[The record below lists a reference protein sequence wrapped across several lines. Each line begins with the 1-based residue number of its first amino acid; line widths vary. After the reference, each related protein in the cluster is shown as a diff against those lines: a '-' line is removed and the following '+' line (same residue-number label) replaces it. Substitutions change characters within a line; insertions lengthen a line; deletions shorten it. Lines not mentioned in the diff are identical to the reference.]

1 MTQISSIFVP
11 VIEGGEGKG
20 VSVDLVTS
28 EPLQYSF
35 GLALADVMADL
46 NKGTAEIGRMAGVS
60 PSMVSHWT
68 TGRNTP
74 SPDQVFA
81 IEDGLDLEPSELSQ
95 HLGYAPLKA
104 LDKAR
109 GPRPVPRWTESIRA
123 DPDLSRNPELQQV
136 ALDHVRQLAKLAKGL
151 RPR

>member
-1 MTQISSIFVP
+1 MSM
-11 VIEGGEGKG
+11 E
-20 VSVDLVTS
+20 LVTP
-28 EPLQYSF
+28 EPRQYNF

-46 NKGTAEIGRMAGVS
+46 GRGTAEVGRMAGVS

-81 IEDGLDLEPSELSQ
+81 IEDGLGLAPGELSQ
-95 HLGYAPLKA
+95 HLGYQPNRAVELAKTGAQRMPSVSA
-104 LDKAR
+104 C
-109 GPRPVPRWTESIRA
+109 IRA

-136 ALDHVRQLAKLAKGL
+136 ALDHVRQLAKLARAL
-151 RPR
+151 QPR